1 MPDFPTQGVSYF
13 PTETWNPKP
22 ETLIFMVRI
31 RLARGG
37 VKKKPYYRVVVADQ
51 RCKRDGRYL
60 ERIGFYNPMV
70 TENRFE
76 IDAERVKYWISKG
89 AQPTDRVS
97 KLMKQAKIKA

>member
-1 MPDFPTQGVSYF
+1 
-13 PTETWNPKP
+13 
-22 ETLIFMVRI
+22 MVRI

-51 RCKRDGRYL
+51 RFKRDGRYL
-60 ERIGFYNPMV
+60 EHIGFYNPMV

-76 IDAERVKYWISKG
+76 IDAERVKYWLSKG